1 MLCVEA
7 NRAPGK
13 GDVSRHVPRSLRQP
27 RRSPL
32 GPALPREPAEAGTDQ
47 GPGHVRAAVS
57 GRAAA
62 WRSPS
67 LRCVSPP
74 RSTGAARRTGGDAGR
89 SSVRSA
95 RGS

>member
-1 MLCVEA
+1 MKRIGL
-7 NRAPGK
+7 PGK
-13 GDVSRHVPRSLRQP
+13 AMLAGMCLAARAN
-27 RRSPL
+27 
-32 GPALPREPAEAGTDQ
+32 PALPREPAEAGTDQ